1 MAIVAHLVE
10 RTPSAGDNGVRN
22 GIMAAIVAIDDTVD
36 TTGAA
41 IQARAVTVL
50 NAAGIALPAGYF
62 DTNRSVAGTFDAAG
76 DHAVF
81 GGDKLNEA
89 VA

>member
-10 RTPSAGDNGVRN
+10 RTFSEGDNGVRN
-22 GIMAAIVAIDDTVD
+22 GIHSVIVAVDDSVD
-36 TTGAA
+36 TTNALV
-41 IQARAVTVL
+41 QARAVTVL
-50 NAAGIALPAGYF
+50 NADGYDIPTGYF

-76 DHAVF
+76 DRVLFA
-81 GGDKLNEA
+81 GPKLTET